1 MTPARNK
8 DSPVKEVD
16 MQKLLTS
23 CGLLVSL
30 SLLAGCAATTPG
42 LGDEAGSTS
51 LPSGMAL
58 LDSDEG
64 ECDGTVHVGEAMIED
79 EGEGLEASSFVEPG
93 EDATFELEAGI
104 EEVEWACVGGD
115 SPEVESMRCPR
126 GATHVRI
133 TRAVAGGEL
142 LFECYG

>member
-1 MTPARNK
+1 
-8 DSPVKEVD
+8 

-23 CGLLVSL
+23 CGLLLAL

-42 LGDEAGSTS
+42 LGDQAGTTS
-51 LPSGMAL
+51 LPSGLTL

-64 ECDGTVHVGEAMIED
+64 ECDGTVQVGGDTIED
-79 EGEGLEASSFVEPG
+79 DGDGLQAELFVDPG
-93 EDATFELEAGI
+93 ENATFELEEDY
-104 EEVEWACVGGD
+104 EEIEWACVGGD
-115 SPEVESMRCPR
+115 SPEVDSMRCPR

-133 TRAVAGGEL
+133 TRAAAGGEL